1 MTVVYLV
8 MIYGIGGI
16 ALVTP
21 VSTAGFVLWDGVF
34 AFLLAFLSI
43 YVYYK
48 HPGRVEKALQ
58 LGFIDYQLDVSNEM
72 LSRACAAGMARTSRS

>member
-1 MTVVYLV
+1 MQQRFD
-8 MIYGIGGI
+8 
-16 ALVTP
+16 AHQP
-21 VSTAGFVLWDGVF
+21 NDPDCRENA
-34 AFLLAFLSI
+34 AFLLAVLSL

-72 LSRACAAGMARTSRS
+72 LWEMENLL